1 MCIDVHTH
9 THTSNCC
16 GGCCG
21 GWTEHY
27 NGRIEKIKILKNNI
41 AAVGTVLPEQCTWYG
56 HQTTQHSVLFFIF
69 LFSFFMHLRCGTLRC
84 GSVLPER
91 AAMQRKRATS
101 SH

>member
-1 MCIDVHTH
+1 MYTHIHILLIAVEDVVVVGPSITK
-9 THTSNCC
+9 
-16 GGCCG
+16 G
-21 GWTEHY
+21 ELK
-27 NGRIEKIKILKNNI
+27 KIKILKKNI